1 VDTKRTAVSVRDLK
15 AWLGDGQELALFD
28 VREHG
33 QFGEG
38 HLFFAVPLPYS
49 RLERDVARLAPNPRV
64 RVVVYDDGD
73 AGGVADK
80 AARALGRLGYGNVHR
95 LQGGTAAW
103 ASASHT
109 LFKGVNVPSKT
120 FGELV
125 EVVNHTPHISAEEL
139 AQRQSSGESLVV
151 LDGRPFDEYRTMS
164 IPEGICCPNGELA
177 LRLEALVPDP
187 STPIVVNCAGRTR
200 SIIGAQTLIN
210 LGVRN
215 PVVALENGTQG
226 WFLAGLELEHGQQRR
241 YPADAPAAPTA
252 ERLKAARDL
261 AQRAGVEWISAE
273 QLKTWAGDA
282 RRSVFLCDVRS
293 PEEFAKGSLPG
304 AQSTP
309 GGQLQQAVDQY
320 VGVRNGTL
328 VLFDDDGIRAPV
340 TASWL
345 RQQGCK
351 AYVLEGGLKSGGRLP
366 LASVYLPTP
375 LALVTADVLAQGL
388 KSQSV
393 HVLDLRS
400 SQAYRDGHIP
410 GSRWSIRP
418 RLPEVVRALGNK
430 VVLVCDDHDV
440 AAWAA
445 EDLREL
451 GINDVRMLKG
461 GITAWMRSD
470 HHMERSSDT
479 PSDEQRIDHLF
490 FTAERHAGN
499 RAASKQYLAWELG
512 LVDQLDAQER
522 AGFTPLRA
530 LV

>member
-1 VDTKRTAVSVRDLK
+1 
-15 AWLGDGQELALFD
+15 LFD

-33 QFGEG
+33 QYGEG
-38 HLFFAVPLPYS
+38 HLFYAAPLPYS

-64 RVVVYDDGD
+64 RVVVYDGGD
-73 AGGVADK
+73 ADGGGSAGARRDASSGNRGGIAEK
-80 AARALGRLGYGNVHR
+80 AVRALGRLGYSNVHQ
-95 LQGGTAAW
+95 LEGGAAAW
-103 ASASHT
+103 ARAGHT

-125 EVVNHTPHISAEEL
+125 EAINHTPHISAAEL
-139 AQRQSSGESLVV
+139 AQRQSSGEPLVI
-151 LDGRPFDEYRTMS
+151 LDGRPFDEYRVMS
-164 IPEGICCPNGELA
+164 IPGGVCCPNGELA

-215 PVVALENGTQG
+215 PVLALENGTQG

-241 YPADAPAAPTA
+241 YPADAAATPSVD
-252 ERLKAARDL
+252 RIQAARAL
-261 AQRAGVEWISAE
+261 AQRAGVEWVNAK
-273 QLKTWAGDA
+273 QVKTWAADA
-282 RRSVFLCDVRS
+282 NRSVFLCDVRS
-293 PEEFAKGSLPG
+293 PEEFSAGSLPG

-328 VLFDDDGIRAPV
+328 VLFDNDGIRAAV

-345 RQQGCK
+345 RQQGWR
-351 AYVLEGGLKSGGRLP
+351 AYVLEEGLKSGAGLP
-366 LASVYLPTP
+366 LAPVYLPAP
-375 LALVTADVLAQGL
+375 LPLVTADVLAQGL
-388 KSQSV
+388 KSQSM

-418 RLPEVVRALGNK
+418 RLPEVVRGLGSH

-445 EDLREL
+445 EDMREL
-451 GINDVRMLKG
+451 GISDVRILKG
-461 GITAWMRSD
+461 GVATWMRSNHD
-470 HHMERSSDT
+470 MERSPDT

-499 RAASKQYLAWELG
+499 RAAAKQYLAWELG
-512 LVDQLDAQER
+512 LLDQLDPQER
-522 AGFTPLRA
+522 AGFKPLRST
-530 LV
+530 V